1 MPEIGPRPEPDDDP
15 RGLLVAGHINVDR
28 FLELPEFPAPDRTV
42 PIQNSRSALGGTAA
56 NLARGSA
63 SYGIP
68 TGLVGRIGA
77 DFPEEFHQRLRR
89 AGIDL
94 RGVERVPGV
103 GTPTCYILENGRRET
118 EVLIDQGPMGD
129 NDARPA
135 IPRRLLSEYRW
146 LHLTTGPPLWQL
158 AWKAA
163 ARAAGLR
170 VAVDPAQEVHYR
182 WTPAQLRRLLNGAE
196 ILFGNRAEIDRIRR
210 LLGARRVE
218 ELLTRVP
225 LVIRTEGA
233 RGATAFARTGRV
245 TVPGIRVPHPST
257 TVGAGDAFRAGF
269 YFGWWAG
276 APMRD
281 CLVAGLRSA
290 ARWVRGGRLARRRR
304 RDRP

>member
-1 MPEIGPRPEPDDDP
+1 MPKTVPGPEPIEPP

-28 FLELPEFPAPDRTV
+28 FLQLPEFPAPDRTV
-42 PIQNSRSALGGTAA
+42 PIRSSRSALGGPAA

-63 SYGIP
+63 AVGIP
-68 TGLVGRIGA
+68 TGLIGRIGD
-77 DFPEEFHQRLRR
+77 DFPDAFLRELGR
-89 AGIDL
+89 AGLDL
-94 RGVERVPGV
+94 RGVERVPGT
-103 GTPTCYILENGRRET
+103 GTPTCYILENDRRET
-118 EVLIDQGPMGD
+118 EVLIDQGPMGSS
-129 NDARPA
+129 APPS
-135 IPRRLLSEYRW
+135 IPRGLLTEYRW
-146 LHLTTGPPLWQL
+146 LHLTTGHPRWQL

-182 WTPAQLRRLLNGAE
+182 WTAPQLRHLLEGAE
-196 ILFGNRAEIDRIRR
+196 ILFGNRSEIDRIKT

-233 RGATAFARTGRV
+233 RGATAFARTGRI
-245 TVPGIRVPHPST
+245 TVPGIRVARPVT

-276 APMRD
+276 APLRD
-281 CLVAGLRSA
+281 CLRAGHRSA
-290 ARWVRGGRLARRRR
+290 ARWVRGGRVRAATG
-304 RDRP
+304 RDGP